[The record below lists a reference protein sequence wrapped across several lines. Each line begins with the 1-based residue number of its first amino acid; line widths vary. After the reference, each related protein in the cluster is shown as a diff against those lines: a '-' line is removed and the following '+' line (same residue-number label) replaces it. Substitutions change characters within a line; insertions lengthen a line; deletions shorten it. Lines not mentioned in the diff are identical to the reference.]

1 VSLVLRCRDQDVQ
14 IQIANRGQPI
24 PTDRLPGIFEP
35 FKRGPHGA
43 RSSRHAGL
51 GLGLFIVKRLVEMH
65 GGQVGI
71 TSSLDAGTVCTVTL
85 PRQPAGA

>member
-1 VSLVLRCRDQDVQ
+1 
-14 IQIANRGQPI
+14 
-24 PTDRLPGIFEP
+24 
-35 FKRGPHGA
+35 
-43 RSSRHAGL
+43 
-51 GLGLFIVKRLVEMH
+51 VKRLVEMH